1 MKVSKGGNASVRL
14 QVRTT
19 PELVGIFV
27 GADEAYLM
35 PADAVRLWRVLEGE
49 SIGARVPMAVRSN
62 IPGSILSVLYKDPY
76 WVVES
81 EEKQLAE
88 LNCDEA
94 LALGWAIKD
103 AVVQIVG
110 GCHE

>member
-1 MKVSKGGNASVRL
+1 MNVTVSKGGKASVRL

-27 GADEAYLM
+27 GEDQAYLV
-35 PADAVRLWRVLEGE
+35 PADAVHLWRVLEGE
-49 SIGARVPMAVRSN
+49 SNGAHVPMAVRSN
-62 IPGSILSVLYKDPY
+62 IPGSTLGVIYKDPY

-88 LNCDEA
+88 LNSDEA
-94 LALGWAIKD
+94 LALAWALKD
-103 AVVQIVG
+103 AVVQILR
-110 GCHE
+110 